1 MSRTPKNKA
10 AAFLAAMTPEA
21 EAAPTMVV
29 AAHGSPP
36 SQSRAASRTGLKHV
50 GAYLDRATVEKVAV
64 LRARLDL
71 DNSELIKLAI
81 EELFNRHQAKRAFG
95 DG

>member
-21 EAAPTMVV
+21 DAAPAT
-29 AAHGSPP
+29 AAAAETPT
-36 SQSRAASRTGLKHV
+36 QSRAASRTGLKHV

-81 EELFNRHQAKRAFG
+81 EELFSRQQAKRAFG

>member
-21 EAAPTMVV
+21 EAAPATAAV
-29 AAHGSPP
+29 AHDSGPTP
-36 SQSRAASRTGLKHV
+36 TRAASRTGLKHV

-81 EELFNRHQAKRAFG
+81 EELFSRQQAKRAFG
-95 DG
+95 DT

>member
-1 MSRTPKNKA
+1 MSRTPRNKA
-10 AAFLAAMTPEA
+10 AAFLAAMTPDA
-21 EAAPTMVV
+21 EAAPAT
-29 AAHGSPP
+29 AAAAEAPQP
-36 SQSRAASRTGLKHV
+36 RAASRTGLKHV

-81 EELFNRHQAKRAFG
+81 EELFSRQQAKRAFG

>member
-1 MSRTPKNKA
+1 MSRAPKNKA

-21 EAAPTMVV
+21 EASPATAAAAEAP
-29 AAHGSPP
+29 PQP
-36 SQSRAASRTGLKHV
+36 RAASRTGLKHV

-81 EELFNRHQAKRAFG
+81 DELFTRQQAKRAFG
-95 DG
+95 DDQR

>member
-1 MSRTPKNKA
+1 MSRKPNKA

-21 EAAPTMVV
+21 EATPMTAAAIHDNTPTQ
-29 AAHGSPP
+29 P
-36 SQSRAASRTGLKHV
+36 RAASRTGLKHV
-50 GAYLDRATVEKVAV
+50 GAYLDRETVEKVAV

-81 EELFNRHQAKRAFG
+81 EELFNRQQAKRAFG